1 MKPRV
6 FERDAFIVAGVT
18 GSGDE
23 TGKAWD
29 SFMKLNKV
37 SPLTNKAGDEGYE
50 VRMYPAE
57 GPGQVHVG
65 FEVKDSHVPPEYKV
79 LFLPASTYAEFEIR
93 PAKGYES
100 SNAEMNRWLAENA
113 GAYREVLL
121 DNKHYAI
128 EVYDARYKGDKDA
141 DSVVGILMPV
151 RSAAGPSIGSR

>member
-6 FERDAFIVAGVT
+6 FAREAFIVAGVV

-29 SFMKLNKV
+29 AFVKLNKLN
-37 SPLTNKAGDEGYE
+37 PLTNKAGEEGYE

-65 FEVKDSHVPPEYKV
+65 MAVKDSRVPPEYKV
-79 LFLPASTYAEFEIR
+79 LSVPASMYAEFEIR

-100 SNAEMNRWLAENA
+100 SNAEMNQWLAENA
-113 GAYREVLL
+113 DVYREALL
-121 DNKHYAI
+121 NGKHYGI
-128 EVYDARYKGDKDA
+128 EVYDARYKGDKDP
-141 DSVVGILMPV
+141 DSVVGILMPIK
-151 RSAAGPSIGSR
+151 RI